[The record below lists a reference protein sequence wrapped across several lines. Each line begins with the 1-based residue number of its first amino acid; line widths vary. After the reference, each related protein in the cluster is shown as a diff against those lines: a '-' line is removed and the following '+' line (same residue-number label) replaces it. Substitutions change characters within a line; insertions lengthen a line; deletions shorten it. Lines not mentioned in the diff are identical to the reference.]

1 MEADSRRRFFRR
13 VTIATLI
20 GGLAAGVGATAWAH
34 GGPGHGHHGRGFMSG
49 PIDPAQAEARIERM
63 VKHLAVEVDA
73 TPEQRT
79 KLTAIAK
86 SAATDLQ
93 PMRARIRDARKR
105 GMELLAAPSVDRAA
119 IERLRSEQIQSAD
132 AASKRLSQALADA
145 AEVLTPE
152 QRVKLAQHIQKRE
165 GERRGGHRQRG

>member
-1 MEADSRRRFFRR
+1 MEENSRRRFFRR
-13 VTIATLI
+13 VTIATLV

-34 GGPGHGHHGRGFMSG
+34 GGPGHHGRGFMSG

-79 KLTAIAK
+79 RLTAIAK

-152 QRVKLAQHIQKRE
+152 QRVKLAQHFQRRE
-165 GERRGGHRQRG
+165 GGRRGGHRQRG